1 MKTKRKWKGKG
12 WMVVGACGS
21 ASGQAYPTRRE
32 ARESAD
38 RTKYPAAYWWLR
50 DPIKVIRVQIREV

>member
-1 MKTKRKWKGKG
+1 MKTKKKWKA
-12 WMVVGACGS
+12 WIIVGACGS
-21 ASGQAYPTRRE
+21 ASGQTYSTRRE
-32 ARESAD
+32 ARESTD